1 VPRSILT
8 LSCLAAVLLA
18 AGCGGSSSGGND
30 KLTKAELQS
39 RANQICRQLARQQR
53 PDVSSNS
60 KAALDRTLRR
70 IDSALSQLAA
80 LHPPAGEAQRY
91 QTLLAS
97 FRRSVAFVRENEL
110 LVIQLG
116 QQLQANPAD
125 TRTRARYEHLVRPF
139 VKNIRVATTAAQA
152 LGLEDCVAGF
162 TGGSG
167 SSG

>member
-1 VPRSILT
+1 MPRPILI
-8 LSCLAAVLLA
+8 LSCIAAVLLA
-18 AGCGGSSSGGND
+18 AGCGSGGSKSN
-30 KLTKAELQS
+30 LSKAEFQS

-53 PDVSSNS
+53 PDVSSTS
-60 KAALDRTLRR
+60 KAALDRTLHR
-70 IDSALSQLAA
+70 IDSALSRLEA
-80 LHPPAGEAQRY
+80 LDPPAADAQRY
-91 QTLLAS
+91 QTLMAS

-110 LVIQLG
+110 LVVQLG

-125 TRTRARYEHLVRPF
+125 LRTRARYEHLVKPF
-139 VKNIRVATTAAQA
+139 VRNIRVATAAAQD